1 MVYRLGFLCDS
12 RLQKDWSS
20 SRVVASISGML
31 LSQVVVVRDGNSRS
45 VPASEL
51 VPGDII
57 EIRAGNKVPADLRLF
72 EVSGDLKFDRS
83 VYTGEAKPIQG
94 SVNFT
99 DDNLLEVGSQVV
111 RISNS
116 GRARILPCRVRF
128 VFRARA
134 SESVL

>member
-1 MVYRLGFLCDS
+1 MVYRWGFLCVS

-31 LSQVVVVRDGNSRS
+31 PSQVVVVRDGNSRS

-57 EIRAGNKVPADLRLF
+57 EIRAGNKVPADLRLC

-83 VYTGEAKPIQG
+83 VLTGEAKPIQG

-99 DDNLLEVGSQVV
+99 DDNLLEVDP
-111 RISNS
+111 
-116 GRARILPCRVRF
+116 AC
-128 VFRARA
+128 
-134 SESVL
+134 